1 MCRGEMNW
9 NTFTTRKRIFSSDSH
24 FRMSVKMIVIV
35 VWSKFFWTII
45 KENGNK
51 NLPFT
56 RFQEL
61 HNYQFEKKQMTFL
74 GSKIIWKKQLVT
86 TCIMLKS
93 LLFIFLIVHR
103 TMIESACVPPVKYYV
118 DCNNTRTLSQAM
130 SLCFEYG
137 MTLLNVSNSSSL
149 FTDISLLNSTLT
161 AANCYSNFW
170 FSSGNSTGYVG
181 SVATLGDVLAGV
193 LGGLLGAVGQ
203 LLGSVLGGTRLS
215 FRWLFRN
222 NDTTTH
228 H

>member
-1 MCRGEMNW
+1 
-9 NTFTTRKRIFSSDSH
+9 
-24 FRMSVKMIVIV
+24 
-35 VWSKFFWTII
+35 
-45 KENGNK
+45 
-51 NLPFT
+51 
-56 RFQEL
+56 
-61 HNYQFEKKQMTFL
+61 
-74 GSKIIWKKQLVT
+74 
-86 TCIMLKS
+86 MLKS

-130 SLCFEYG
+130 SLCFQYG

-203 LLGSVLGGTRLS
+203 LLGSVLGGLACLLGGCS
-215 FRWLFRN
+215 G
-222 NDTTTH
+222 TTTPPPITNAFTICTRQLQQRVIQKCSSESVRTDMKTFH
-228 H
+228 YIEQPMFGGVLDRLISRSRSTCSAICSSDPNCVGISFDDTNSTCTLYL